1 MTDCAWQLRG
11 GGAEAPPYGLD
22 FGAVL
27 SVGAARGVDMM
38 LLSTV
43 LPDIERAIITNLH
56 ADGETDGG
64 GDDG

>member
-1 MTDCAWQLRG
+1 
-11 GGAEAPPYGLD
+11 
-22 FGAVL
+22 
-27 SVGAARGVDMM
+27 VGAARGVDMM